1 MRLLAD
7 ENLPGEAVASLKA
20 NGHDVV
26 WIRDAARGS
35 TDDDVFALAMNET
48 RILLT
53 FDKDFGEL
61 AWRRRQAGICGVI
74 LFRLR
79 MPPPGRAAAVIVGR
93 IAERDDWQGHF
104 SIIEPGRIR
113 MRPLESP

>member
-1 MRLLAD
+1 MHLLVD
-7 ENLPGEAVASLKA
+7 ENIPGEAVASLKA

-26 WIRDAARGS
+26 WIRDAAPGS

-53 FDKDFGEL
+53 FGKDFGEL

-79 MPPPGRAAAVIVGR
+79 MPAGAGRRPSSSGGSPSGTIGR
-93 IAERDDWQGHF
+93 DIF
-104 SIIEPGRIR
+104 P
-113 MRPLESP
+113 